1 MRFKLPLI
9 LLLTFNL
16 LGCATVQ
23 QGSFTTTPVT
33 LNKAIT
39 NDSVNRLVS
48 LYPPARTRFYIK
60 QSVKDSF
67 GFSLIES
74 LRQKGYSINES
85 SIHAASTQGSQ
96 NVALYYVVDE
106 PIKRTLYRVTLIV
119 GQQSLSRAYK
129 IKNGTFTPLGFW
141 VRKE

>member
-1 MRFKLPLI
+1 MRFKLPFI
-9 LLLTFNL
+9 LLLTLNL

-39 NDSVNRLVS
+39 KDCINRLLA
-48 LYPPARTRFYIK
+48 LYPPARTRFHIK

-67 GFSLIES
+67 GVSLIEG

-85 SIHAASTQGSQ
+85 SSHGASSQGSQ
-96 NVALYYVVDE
+96 NVALYYLVDE
-106 PIKRTLYRVTLIV
+106 PIKGTLYRVTLIV

-129 IKNGTFTPLGFW
+129 IKNGTLTPLGFW

>member
-1 MRFKLPLI
+1 MRLKLPLI
-9 LLLTFNL
+9 LLLTVTL

-23 QGSFTTTPVT
+23 QGSFTPTPVT

-39 NDSVNRLVS
+39 KDCINRLLA
-48 LYPPARTRFYIK
+48 LYPPARTRFHIK
-60 QSVKDSF
+60 QIVKDSF
-67 GFSLIES
+67 GVSLIEG

-85 SIHAASTQGSQ
+85 SIHGTSTQEAQ

-106 PIKRTLYRVTLIV
+106 PIKGTLYRVTLTV

-129 IKNGTFTPLGFW
+129 IKNGLFTPLGFW

>member
-1 MRFKLPLI
+1 MRVKLPLI

-23 QGSFTTTPVT
+23 QGSFTTTPMT
-33 LNKAIT
+33 LDKAIT
-39 NDSVNRLVS
+39 NDCVNRMAA
-48 LYPPARTRFYIK
+48 LYPPARTRFHIK

-67 GFSLIES
+67 GVSLIEG

-85 SIHAASTQGSQ
+85 SIHGASTQGSQ
-96 NVALYYVVDE
+96 NVALYYLVDE
-106 PIKRTLYRVTLIV
+106 PIKGTLYRVTLIV

-129 IKNGTFTPLGFW
+129 VKNGTFIPLGFW